1 MPADALATDPLA
13 VEAQL
18 CLAVSAAARAL
29 VSLYRPLLE
38 PLGLTHP
45 QYLAMLA
52 LWQHG
57 ELSLKQLAS
66 HLELEPATT
75 SPLVKRLEALG
86 LVSRGRGSADERLL
100 VITLT
105 DRGRAM
111 REDAVG
117 IPSAMLDDLQ
127 MTRET
132 LDGIRASVDLLLT
145 ASKRAT
151 SSTAES
157 AAR

>member
-1 MPADALATDPLA
+1 MPTTPDVDPLA

-18 CLAVSAAARAL
+18 CLAVSAASRAL
-29 VSLYRPLLE
+29 VGLYRPLLE

-57 ELSLKQLAS
+57 ELSLKELAGIL
-66 HLELEPATT
+66 HLEAATT

-86 LVSRGRGSADERLL
+86 LVTRARGSADERVL
-100 VITLT
+100 VIALT
-105 DRGRAM
+105 DAGRAL
-111 REDAVG
+111 RKQAVG
-117 IPSAMLDDLQ
+117 IPTAMLDDLR

-132 LDGIRASVDLLLT
+132 LDEIRSGVDLLL
-145 ASKRAT
+145 AACVRAQAP
-151 SSTAES
+151 SVS
-157 AAR
+157 R